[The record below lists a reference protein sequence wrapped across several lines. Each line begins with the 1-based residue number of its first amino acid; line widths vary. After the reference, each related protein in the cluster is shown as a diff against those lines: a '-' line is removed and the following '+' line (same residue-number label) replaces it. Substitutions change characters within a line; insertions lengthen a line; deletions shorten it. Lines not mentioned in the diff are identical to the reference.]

1 MVTMINDDTNSI
13 KDNDVNDINE
23 MSWARG
29 FFLELQRPDGA
40 MENPMWVSVRDKVVL
55 TKQIN
60 QATVFEN
67 VTTAITFM
75 AKLPGNVVQEGYN
88 LVPMQRTYNAKIH
101 AAFWERLLAAKEEL
115 EDYSFYLI
123 EAEHKM
129 EQLQKALL
137 NGPTDL
143 AKSLSR
149 ELHTTILELA
159 IAVDRHLSKTDG
171 GK

>member
-1 MVTMINDDTNSI
+1 MVTMIDDGTNSI
-13 KDNDVNDINE
+13 KDDVNDINE

-40 MENPMWVSVRDKVVL
+40 MENPMWVSIRDKVVL

-60 QATVFEN
+60 QATAFEN
-67 VTTAITFM
+67 VTAAIMYM
-75 AKLPGNVVQEGYN
+75 AKLPDDVVQEGYN

-101 AAFWERLLAAKEEL
+101 AAFWERLSAAKEEL

-149 ELHTTILELA
+149 ELHTTILDLA
-159 IAVDRHLSKTDG
+159 IAVDHHLNTKQG
-171 GK
+171 E

>member
-1 MVTMINDDTNSI
+1 MNDTI
-13 KDNDVNDINE
+13 KEKAWEQGV
-23 MSWARG
+23 
-29 FFLELQRPDGA
+29 FLELQRPDGA

-67 VTTAITFM
+67 M
-75 AKLPGNVVQEGYN
+75 AAAVNYLAQIPYEVVQEGYN
-88 LVPMQRTYNAKIH
+88 IVPMVRTYNTVIH
-101 AAFWERLLAAKEEL
+101 TCFWERLALAKKDVQ
-115 EDYSFYLI
+115 DYAIYLT
-123 EAEHKM
+123 EAEQKM

-149 ELHTTILELA
+149 ELHVLVLDLA
-159 IAVDRHLSKTDG
+159 IAVDRHLTKG
-171 GK
+171 E